1 MPIPTNRFLTG
12 VLLMVLMP
20 GGCSVYQK
28 YGHGSIVKSKR
39 DSTLQTPV
47 VLPANAP
54 SISQRFNPRTGP
66 SNNDHRGFDILVPTR
81 TPVLAAA
88 DGVVSQVRLSL
99 LYGKQ
104 VMLDHD
110 RGSGGF
116 RLQTRYFHLTEQRV
130 RAGESVRRG
139 QLLGYS
145 GMTGLAGMFPHLHFE
160 VHKLNDADPAVASGF
175 QDPQLFWVDG
185 VGRVNCYDRTRAY
198 PQTPAMLTYPVPC
211 LGLEWQAP

>member
-1 MPIPTNRFLTG
+1 MPVLNNRFLACFLLLLLPVGCG
-12 VLLMVLMP
+12 V
-20 GGCSVYQK
+20 YHK
-28 YGHGSIVKSKR
+28 HGHGKIVGSKL
-39 DSTLQTPV
+39 DSDLQTPV
-47 VLPANAP
+47 TLPANAP

-66 SNNDHRGFDILVPTR
+66 SNADHRGFDILVPTG

-99 LYGKQ
+99 LYGRQ

-110 RGSGGF
+110 RGAAGF

-130 RAGESVRRG
+130 SAGESVRRG

-160 VHKLNDADPAVASGF
+160 VHRLSDTEPAAAAGF

-185 VGRVNCYDRTRAY
+185 VGRVSCFDSSRAF
-198 PQTPAMLTYPVPC
+198 PPTPAMLTYPVPC
-211 LGLEWQAP
+211 QGLKWRAP